1 MVQMGRLKTQMN
13 AVDEGNPTVVSTS
26 RLDIYS
32 LRYRVKYLYLPL
44 LTALK
49 SQFIPVNSI
58 LTIYEDTI
66 TSDHSEFSFGGDA
79 NNERMV

>member
-1 MVQMGRLKTQMN
+1 MVQMGRSKTQMN

-32 LRYRVKYLYLPL
+32 LRYRIKYLYLPL

-49 SQFIPVNSI
+49 SQFIPGNSI

-66 TSDHSEFSFGGDA
+66 TSAHSEFSFGGDA
-79 NNERMV
+79 NDERMV

>member
-1 MVQMGRLKTQMN
+1 MVQMGRLKTPMN

-66 TSDHSEFSFGGDA
+66 TSDHSEFLFGGDA

>member
-1 MVQMGRLKTQMN
+1 MGHLKTQMN

-44 LTALK
+44 LDTALK

-58 LTIYEDTI
+58 LTINEDTI

-79 NNERMV
+79 KNERVV